1 MNLST
6 ARADGSRPQVA
17 AVGLAALPIV
27 GMLIFAFGMLLGT
40 RPAHVPML
48 ALALA
53 TGMLSLVPLL
63 LDQARPPERRHVFLT
78 LLSISW
84 GVGFALP
91 IFTQYFALGGYDPSL
106 GPTTL
111 LGMHPADVVNGQVLV
126 LVGFVSMLVG
136 YAAPLGAVLARG
148 LPQPRRDWS
157 LTGALAVALVM
168 IPLGWALFLMGQFGL
183 VPRWA
188 GSGVLGVLAAT
199 ATFGIALL
207 MAIYL
212 RYRSRI
218 AFLILWLA
226 VPPTMGFNFFTGSK
240 GLFFAPLAMVALT
253 YVVVNR
259 RFRIRWGVTAVVV
272 FSLFY
277 PISQFYREVVLEG
290 FTRRSVEVLADPEDA
305 LRRVS
310 TYASTFEFRELFLQ
324 GLAMT
329 STRFSGLDLATI
341 IMRDTPDR
349 VPFQGGW
356 TIGYVFMAYIPRVLW
371 PGKPMLSIGQWVTDH
386 YGGGPS
392 IRSQTGPTWV
402 GELFFNFGWSGVV
415 LGMFLLG
422 MYFRVLNGSVY
433 QARAPLPVV
442 WTAVAAAY
450 YVVPAV
456 NSSLTPPINV
466 VPFYGGMIFAIH
478 LIVIFVGG
486 AVSFSRPGAE
496 ARSASPPG

>member
-6 ARADGSRPQVA
+6 VRADGSRPQVA
-17 AVGLAALPIV
+17 ALGLASLPILGLLV
-27 GMLIFAFGMLLGT
+27 FAIGMALGT

-63 LDQARPPERRHVFLT
+63 LDQARPPARRHIFIT

-91 IFTQYFALGGYDPSL
+91 VFTHYFALGGYDPSL
-106 GPTTL
+106 EPMTL
-111 LGMHPADVVNGQVLV
+111 LGMHPADVVNGQLLV
-126 LVGFVSMLVG
+126 LVGFVSMLSG

-168 IPLGWALFLMGQFGL
+168 IPLGWALFLAGQFGL

-212 RYRSRI
+212 RFRSRL
-218 AFLILWLA
+218 AFLILWA
-226 VPPTMGFNFFTGSK
+226 SIPPTMAFNFFTGSK

-253 YVVVNR
+253 YVVVYR
-259 RFRIRWGVTAVVV
+259 KFRIRWGVAAVVAIA
-272 FSLFY
+272 LFF
-277 PISQFYREVVLEG
+277 PISQFYREVVMEG
-290 FTRRSVEVLADPEDA
+290 LTKRSVDVLADPQDV
-305 LRRVS
+305 LRRMS
-310 TYASTFEFRELFLQ
+310 TYAGTFEARELFLE
-324 GLAMT
+324 GLVMT
-329 STRFSGLDLATI
+329 SMRFSGLDLATI
-341 IMRDTPDR
+341 IVRDTPDR

-371 PGKPMLSIGQWVTDH
+371 PGKPLLSIGQWVTDH
-386 YGGGPS
+386 YGGGPG

-422 MYFRVLNGSVY
+422 MYFRVLNDSVY
-433 QARAPLPVV
+433 KAGAPLPVV

-450 YVVPAV
+450 YVVPAI

-466 VPFYGGMIFAIH
+466 VPFYGGVILVIH
-478 LIVIFVGG
+478 LIVVFVGG
-486 AVSFSRPGAE
+486 TVPF
-496 ARSASPPG
+496 RSSAATPAAPASS